1 MNLESNKVTVQ
12 KSKEQVYEFLTKV
25 ENYEGLMPEN
35 TDKFETREN
44 AFIFALKG
52 MPEIKLKMQEQV
64 PSDKIVLG
72 SGSDK
77 FPFTLTGN
85 ISEINENSSEVQ
97 LHFDGKFNPMMSMM
111 IKAPLQKFI
120 DALIT
125 NIEKI

>member
-12 KSKEQVYEFLTKV
+12 KSKEATYEFLTKV

-35 TDKFETREN
+35 TNKFELREE

-52 MPEIKLKMQEQV
+52 MPDIKLIMQEKI
-64 PSDKIVLG
+64 PTDKIVLG

-85 ISEINENSSEVQ
+85 ITEVNENTSEVQ
-97 LHFDGKFNPMMSMM
+97 LIFDGKFNPMMAMM
-111 IKAPLQKFI
+111 VKSPLQKFM